1 MSNSN
6 VFELKWG
13 TPTPVKYND
22 TRYGRIDIGFRGT
35 YQCTLNDVN
44 LTPET
49 IGVQIS
55 QYIQASLLDI
65 IAQTDSGEYET
76 TLRESIEKQLE
87 KRVIKK
93 WNNPSVTINNVK
105 LEEIMLSDEAKA
117 LVAAAQAATANET
130 KIVQTDEGAK
140 DGQNKCPKCG
150 STDIAT
156 NINTGKL
163 KCAYCRFEFEPEK
176 VTGLEENISNLHGE
190 ILGSGAQDIV
200 ADTNDI
206 MTFKCSS
213 CGSEVV
219 IDTSEATHARCHWC
233 RSTLSVNQQIPN
245 GAIPDVVL
253 PFTVK
258 KEDAKAEIEKFVGK
272 RKFFANS
279 KFKQEFTTDNIMGVY
294 FPYMIV
300 DVNAHS
306 NLTGQGEHLVKRYY
320 SGSGDDRKVYYDA
333 DLYDVEREFDVTIEG
348 LTVESSADKLNKQA
362 SDKTTN
368 VINAIMPF
376 DIENSV
382 KWDANYLKGFTSEK
396 RDTNIEELRPLV
408 DRQAKDIARFAANE
422 TLEHYDRGVA
432 WSNESLS
439 VKGQQWKAAYLPVWL
454 YSYQEI
460 KGDKKLLHYV
470 AVNARTKETMGSVPI
485 NMGKLILMSILVEIL
500 SFFAMINIEFDGNV
514 IFLTLG
520 FIFFFIMYSKYR
532 NQAARHKHELETKK
546 TMDNLR
552 SVDNYVTRR
561 TGLRNSRMTG
571 ANNTSVSG
579 QGIGE
584 SLLNAIANQT
594 CIGAEDNNKE

>member
-22 TRYGRIDIGFRGT
+22 TRYGRIDVGFRGT

-76 TLRESIEKQLE
+76 TLRESIENQLE

-500 SFFAMINIEFDGNV
+500 SFFAMVNIEFDGNV

-594 CIGAEDNNKE
+594 GIGAEDNNKE